1 MLFLAL
7 KNSSKVIYWVDE
19 ISLFVA
25 ILETPG
31 IADRIVGSIKLITF
45 TNPTNTIKKI
55 IDMNPILDKMI
66 PALSLS
72 VKYLKQ
78 DREKIIT
85 MVTAIVTNIERFG
98 NSVGEKDDIVSNI
111 KSPPIIV
118 ELIISESFG
127 FIFIQL

>member
-31 IADRIVGSIKLITF
+31 ISDQIVGSIILIIF
-45 TNPTNTIKKI
+45 TNPMNTIEKI
-55 IDMNPILDKMI
+55 IYMNPILDKMI

-78 DREKIIT
+78 IEK
-85 MVTAIVTNIERFG
+85 
-98 NSVGEKDDIVSNI
+98 K
-111 KSPPIIV
+111 
-118 ELIISESFG
+118 LL
-127 FIFIQL
+127 QW

>member
-1 MLFLAL
+1 
-7 KNSSKVIYWVDE
+7 
-19 ISLFVA
+19 
-25 ILETPG
+25 
-31 IADRIVGSIKLITF
+31 
-45 TNPTNTIKKI
+45 
-55 IDMNPILDKMI
+55 MNPILDKMI

-98 NSVGEKDDIVSNI
+98 NSAGEKDDIVSNI

-127 FIFIQL
+127 FIFIQV